1 MKQLLAK
8 QGVDEVQEKSGRT
21 PLSWAAG
28 NGYEAVVKQL
38 LAKDGVDVES
48 KGNPVGRRCRVRQ

>member
-1 MKQLLAK
+1 M
-8 QGVDEVQEKSGRT
+8 VDVDSKDGIGRT

-38 LAKDGVDVES
+38 LNIGKVDMDSKDI
-48 KGNPVGRRCRVRQ
+48 NGRTPLSWAT